1 MNTKKML
8 AILAALSMLGTTGL
22 TVGAEDTAATEPAV
36 ETVVTTEAEAETAVS
51 EIAETRTETTAVDEA
66 KMEVNETTI
75 TEETAITT
83 TIVQSEE
90 PTSTT
95 TAVKSDADGV
105 ETTVAVTGT
114 ESASVTTTTTY
125 SAEET
130 SKIMEELQ
138 KQIDNL
144 IDEIQSGSNP
154 DLIPDEENVE
164 MLPDYSSDNILQL
177 EDGTWIGTY
186 HTYYVDEEGYTY
198 QVVYYVKTDG
208 TKDIFYV
215 TYYDDFDHND
225 ALVCSD
231 NPFYDEFYVQF
242 TTFYKTLENT
252 SDYYVLYC
260 ATDAGVN
267 PTMYVVVEMTDGKLA
282 FYAISQD
289 GIQQVDKI
297 PTFEFDDDSKKP
309 NDSARPT
316 AAVQKSTD
324 STPKTGDATT
334 VPAVA
339 VGLTLTAAGVVAFL
353 NRKYK

>member
-36 ETVVTTEAEAETAVS
+36 ETVAATEVEVETAVS
-51 EIAETRTETTAVDEA
+51 EIAETRTETTAADEA
-66 KMEVNETTI
+66 KMEVNETTV

-90 PTSTT
+90 STSTT
-95 TAVKSDADGV
+95 TAVKSDANGV

-154 DLIPDEENVE
+154 DLLPDEENVE

-267 PTMYVVVEMTDGKLA
+267 PTMYVVVEMTDGNLV

-309 NDSARPT
+309 NDSAHPT
-316 AAVQKSTD
+316 AAVQKSTS
-324 STPKTGDATT
+324 STPKTGDTATA
-334 VPAVA
+334 PAVA
-339 VGLTLTAAGVVAFL
+339 IGLTLTAAGVVAFL